1 MKFRTE
7 FNLPEDVKNPFEKNP
22 ELQKIGIAIVLAC
35 LLVVLPVVAVHAQP
49 QPTIIYV
56 NSAGSDA
63 KGNGSATNPYATITH
78 AVSVA
83 PAGAIITIAPGTY
96 SESVTIARPLTLE
109 SESSEPTDT
118 IINATGQLNGIA
130 IIGADANGTTV
141 EGLTVENA
149 NAEGI
154 YVQDTSHVT
163 VQYNLVLDNALN
175 ASQVCPINITPTTP
189 PCISED
195 KGIQLIGTS
204 LSAIVGNRVIG
215 TVGDGGIGISDDG
228 PLNPGIVESQFHPS
242 TPGANNPSSHNL
254 VADNTVINNAGG
266 CGIVVSAYD
275 PGEGVFDNVVSGN
288 LVSGNAEGIV
298 VATPVPGTSAINN
311 TLRGNTIVG
320 SATEGVD
327 VDGSAPNTSVAGN
340 SVVGNV
346 LSGNGPDYDFPK
358 PAPTAIAVLSPT
370 SDPVTGTLVTG
381 NTIQNE
387 VYGIGVFN
395 ASRSTIM
402 NNAADSSVKVPLLGA
417 AENQSVASTLSDQM
431 STMQGSVSALQNQ
444 VNSLTS
450 LQDQM
455 SEAMSLGYAALAV
468 AVVAVALGGIA
479 LALSRRKP
487 SPPTTIK

>member
-1 MKFRTE
+1 M
-7 FNLPEDVKNPFEKNP
+7 V
-22 ELQKIGIAIVLAC
+22 ELAVLVS
-35 LLVVLPVVAVHAQP
+35 LLVVLPALAVHAQP
-49 QPTIIYV
+49 QPTVVYV
-56 NSAGSDA
+56 SSAGSDA
-63 KGNGSATNPYATITH
+63 KGNGSAINPYATVTH
-78 AVSVA
+78 AVNVA
-83 PAGAIITIAPGTY
+83 PPGAIITIAPGTY
-96 SESVTIARPLTLE
+96 NESVTITKPMTLE
-109 SESSEPTDT
+109 SESSEPANT
-118 IINATGQLNGIA
+118 IINAAGQLNGIA
-130 IIGADANGTTV
+130 VTGANANGTTI

-163 VQYNLVLDNALN
+163 IQYDLLLNNVLN

-195 KGIQLIGTS
+195 KAIELIGTS
-204 LSAIVGNRVIG
+204 LSNIVGNRVIG
-215 TVGDGGIGISDDG
+215 SVGDGGIGISDDG
-228 PLNPGIVESQFHPS
+228 PLNPGIVESQFNPS

-254 VADNTVINNAGG
+254 VADNTVINNVGG

-275 PGEGVFDNVVSGN
+275 PGQGVFYNVISGN

-320 SATEGVD
+320 STTEGVD
-327 VDGSAPNTSVAGN
+327 VDGSAPNTTVAGN

-370 SDPVTGTLVTG
+370 SDPVTGTLVMG

-402 NNAADSSVKVPLLGA
+402 NNVADSSVNVPLLGA
-417 AENQSVASTLSDQM
+417 VENKTIVGTLSDKM
-431 STMQGSVSALQNQ
+431 SGMQGSLSALQNQ
-444 VNSLTS
+444 MNSLTS
-450 LQDQM
+450 LQNQM
-455 SEAMSLGYAALAV
+455 SSATNVAYAALALAV
-468 AVVAVALGGIA
+468 IAVVLGGIA
-479 LALSRRKP
+479 IALSRRKP
-487 SPPTTIK
+487 PPTTATK